1 MAEVVLEGVEKIYPG
16 GIRAVDGLSLTISSG
31 ELLALVGPSGS
42 GKTTALRLL
51 AGLEAPTRGLLRIAG
66 RVVNQLAPHRRDVAL
81 VFQRPALYPHLTVRQ
96 NLAFGLELRHGN
108 WFLGLSRADRKAI
121 AGRVREAAAILRLEP
136 LLERRPGQL
145 SGGEQQ
151 RVALGRA
158 LVRRPSVLLLDEPFS
173 NLDPGL
179 RLEMRREMHLLR
191 PKSTSQY
198 CM

>member
-1 MAEVVLEGVEKIYPG
+1 MAEVVLEGVEKTYPG

-51 AGLEAPTRGLLRIAG
+51 AGLETPTRGLLRIAG
-66 RVVNQLAPHRRDVAL
+66 RVVNQLPPHRRDVAL

-108 WFLGLSRADRKAI
+108 WFLGLSRGDRKAI
-121 AGRVREAAAILRLEP
+121 AGRVQEAAAILRLEP
-136 LLERRPGQL
+136 LLGAGPGSYREASS
-145 SGGEQQ
+145 SGWPWAGPWYGG
-151 RVALGRA
+151 RVYCSSTSRSATSIRVCDWKCAARCTCYGA
-158 LVRRPSVLLLDEPFS
+158 
-173 NLDPGL
+173 
-179 RLEMRREMHLLR
+179 
-191 PKSTSQY
+191 KSTSQY